1 MKIIFRL
8 VLCFMVLSG
17 LFSFN
22 PTSAQEFPNSFG
34 SLFEKGESLMLQGR
48 WEEALLVFRE
58 GYAKAESAGDWRNMV
73 ESLMHLGLM
82 NWNLGRMKTSQVN
95 YSQALSIAEN
105 RDIIDFSKKCR
116 ELLSVYD
123 LYDMG
128 KTLRGKGEK
137 KKSIA
142 RFERAIAIARAN
154 RSRDHE
160 LKCLRQMSI
169 NYWDLNELAVFL
181 KLNEEALALARDLN
195 HRAEQGKCL
204 NHIGLFYWKSSDYS
218 RALSFYFQALSIA
231 QGIGNKLEISACLN
245 NIGLIYKDFGYYEQA
260 LDYLERA
267 LILDKESGVEEFIAI
282 DLNNIGSTY
291 VRMSEMNYRESDL
304 KQALIHFK
312 ACLSLAEKA
321 NDTRTIVNVLNNLGS
336 LYLTMD
342 KQEKAR
348 SYLEEARTAAE
359 NSGNLEGLGVIL
371 NNLGD
376 IYLKEGR
383 LDTALDFFQRATSAG
398 EAVQRNDILW
408 EAGWMMGQYF
418 EAQDR
423 MEDAIRAYEGSLRI
437 IESIRSTLSLDTY
450 RAGYLQHKLKVYE
463 SLIHLLSRGTSTKDN
478 SSQVEKIFSIVERA
492 KARAF
497 LDMIA
502 GSQVDYF
509 EKLDPETLQNETDL
523 SNEISALMRSLYL
536 KDLTD
541 VQRKGILE
549 HLRYAEDRYMQL
561 LSQIRV
567 HSPSAAEFIAPKL
580 DSLNEI
586 QRGLLDEKTV
596 LLEYFLGER
605 GSYLFIVTR
614 ESVSFH
620 PLPPRAKIRESI
632 RGFMKMLSDPPASK
646 ARYRGSPAARRLFR
660 ELLFPLGEA
669 QYQGIERLIIIPDGV
684 LYYLPFET
692 LEMDIGQADSK
703 TRKIVD
709 RYDVSYAPSSSS
721 MLYLTRNTRPHVGS
735 PSLLAFGSPSYDLD
749 SGDPEGMGRSVSA
762 ILKNLYLSDG
772 FDLSPIRFGRK
783 EVNSIARLFPKHK
796 RNVFIGKDAQE
807 AVFKSVPV
815 DSSQII
821 HFACHGFLDEGFPSR
836 SALVLSLKDTEEED
850 GFLQVREIYKLRL
863 SAKLVVLS
871 GCQTGRGLLTAG
883 EGILG
888 LPRIFFYAGAK
899 SVLST
904 VWRIDDKPTALF
916 MKYFYKYLS
925 DGKSRSAAL
934 RMAKLRMLRTR
945 YSHPFYWAAFVLY
958 GDPSPLFFLDV
969 EESPD
974 THP

>member
-1 MKIIFRL
+1 
-8 VLCFMVLSG
+8 
-17 LFSFN
+17 
-22 PTSAQEFPNSFG
+22 
-34 SLFEKGESLMLQGR
+34 
-48 WEEALLVFRE
+48 
-58 GYAKAESAGDWRNMV
+58 MV
-73 ESLMHLGLM
+73 ESLMRLGLM
-82 NWNLGRMKTSQVN
+82 NWNLGRMKPSQVN
-95 YSQALSIAEN
+95 YSQALSMAEG
-105 RDIIDFSKKCR
+105 RDLIDFSKKCR

-123 LYDMG
+123 LYDLG
-128 KTLRGKGEK
+128 KTLRRQGERG
-137 KKSIA
+137 KSIA

-169 NYWDLNELAVFL
+169 NFWDLNELAVFL

-218 RALSFYFQALSIA
+218 QALSSYFQALSIA
-231 QGIGNKLEISACLN
+231 QDIGNKLEISACLN

-312 ACLSLAEKA
+312 ACLSLAGKTP
-321 NDTRTIVNVLNNLGS
+321 DTRTNVNVLNNLGS

-342 KQEKAR
+342 NRDEAR
-348 SYLEEARTAAE
+348 GYLKDARTAAE
-359 NSGNLEGLGVIL
+359 NSGNMEGLGMIL

-383 LDTALDFFQRATSAG
+383 LDMALDCFQRATSAG

-408 EAGWMMGQYF
+408 EAGWMMGQCF
-418 EAQDR
+418 EAQGR
-423 MEDAIRAYEGSLRI
+423 LEDAIRAYEGSLCI
-437 IESIRSTLSLDTY
+437 IESIRSNLSLDTY

-463 SLIHLLSRGTSTKDN
+463 SLIHLLSQETSTEDN
-478 SSQVEKIFSIVERA
+478 SFQLEKIFSIVEGS

-509 EKLDPETLQNETDL
+509 DKLDPETLHNETDL
-523 SNEISALMRSLYL
+523 SNEISSLIRSLYL
-536 KDLTD
+536 KDLTE

-549 HLRYAEDRYMQL
+549 SLGQAEDRYMQL
-561 LSQIRV
+561 LSHIRV
-567 HSPSAAEFIAPKL
+567 KSPAAAEFIAPKL
-580 DSLNEI
+580 DSLSDI
-586 QRGLLDEKTV
+586 QLGLLDEKTV

-605 GSYLFIVTR
+605 ASYLFVVTR
-614 ESVSFH
+614 ESVSLRS
-620 PLPPRAKIRESI
+620 LPPRAKIRESI
-632 RGFMKMLSDPPASK
+632 RGFMKMLSDSPTPK
-646 ARYRGSPAARRLFR
+646 ERYSGSPAARRLYR
-660 ELLFPLGEA
+660 ELLFPLHEA
-669 QYQGIERLIIIPDGV
+669 QFQGINRLIIIPDGV

-692 LEMDIGQADSK
+692 LEMDFGPAEAK
-703 TRKIVD
+703 TRMIVD

-721 MLYLTRNTRPHVGS
+721 LLYLTRNTKPHMGS
-735 PSLLAFGSPSYDLD
+735 PNLLAFGSPSYDLD
-749 SGDPEGMGRSVSA
+749 SAESGGSGRSVSE
-762 ILKNLYLSDG
+762 ILKNLYLSAG
-772 FDLSPIRFGRK
+772 FDLSPIRFGKK

-796 RNVFIGKDAQE
+796 RNVYIGRDAQE
-807 AVFKSVPV
+807 AVFKSPPV
-815 DSSQII
+815 DSPQII

-836 SALVLSLKDTEEED
+836 SALVLSLRDTDGED

-863 SAKLVVLS
+863 SAQLVVLS
-871 GCQTGRGLLTAG
+871 GCQTGRGLLTYG

-888 LPRIFFYAGAK
+888 LSRIFFYAGAK

-916 MKYFYKYLS
+916 MKYFYEHLT
-925 DGKSRSAAL
+925 DGKSRSEAL
-934 RMAKLRMLRTR
+934 RLAKLRMLRTR

-969 EESPD
+969 EEPPD
-974 THP
+974 ACP